1 MHEIFYPESIA
12 VIGASAK
19 PTNLARNVILN
30 LIDYGFRGVVYAVG
44 TKGDIVATRR
54 VHASV
59 LDVPDSIDLAV
70 ILTPAASVPNVLEE
84 CGRKGIRWAVI
95 ETAGFRELGP
105 QGRRIEDDLVQV
117 AARHGIRFVGP
128 NCVGVINRENGLC
141 LPFARSRPQGPPG
154 DISIIT
160 QSGGVGMSVANQ
172 MAGEGLWLN
181 KFISI
186 GNALNLGAEALL
198 EYLIADPGTRVIL
211 MYLEGIGDGR
221 RLLELACRS
230 PKPILA
236 MKANLGGLGKNIAAS
251 HTASLSSDDKVVG
264 AAFRQAGITRIQDAT
279 SLLYNLKALRLPLMA
294 GKKIAIISRSGG
306 HAVVAADACERMG
319 LALAELPP
327 EFVQEVER
335 HFRAAVIKLTN
346 PLDLGDIFDFDVYA
360 QIVEQAAQL
369 PGVDGVCLLH
379 TSFEETERDRTR
391 AVVKRLSTLPA
402 DCGKP
407 IAVYVATAPEELA
420 YLKQTAE
427 LPIFSL
433 IVESIS
439 ALRFSYERYLQA
451 EVSGRVAAESAP
463 EVNRDAATALI
474 ASARAEGR
482 DLLLH
487 EAMAVLTHYGIPVL
501 PHSLATTE
509 AEVWE
514 AAASFGRPVVLKVV
528 SEAISHKT
536 DVGGVR
542 LNLPDADAA
551 AAAYRDMMGQI
562 AEAAPAARLQ
572 GVLVQPMAAE
582 GYDLIV
588 GGRQD
593 AQFGPVVLVGMG
605 GVFVEVLNEVALRV
619 APIGRGEALAMI
631 DELRAAPILK
641 GARGR
646 DPTDIEAV
654 ADVLTRV
661 SQLLCDFPEI
671 QELDINP
678 LRAYDS
684 RRGCQA
690 LDARIILARA

>member
-1 MHEIFYPESIA
+1 MRQLFYPESVA

-19 PTNLARNVILN
+19 PTNLARNVVLN
-30 LIDYGFRGVVYAVG
+30 LVEYGFRGAVYAVG
-44 TKGDIVATRR
+44 TAGDIVATRR
-54 VHASV
+54 VHRSV
-59 LDVPDSIDLAV
+59 LDVPDKIDLAV
-70 ILTPAASVPNVLEE
+70 ILTPAASVPGVLEE
-84 CGRKGIRWAVI
+84 CGQKGIRWAVI

-105 QGRRIEDDLVQV
+105 QGRRIEDELVRV
-117 AARHGIRFVGP
+117 AAQHSIRFVGP
-128 NCVGVINRENGLC
+128 NCVGVINMENGLC
-141 LPFARSRPQGPPG
+141 LPFARSRPLGPPG

-186 GNALNLGAEALL
+186 GNALDIGAEELL
-198 EYLIADPGTRVIL
+198 EYLITDPGTRVIL
-211 MYLEGIGDGR
+211 MYLEGISDGR
-221 RLLELACRS
+221 RLMEVARRS

-236 MKANLGGLGKNIAAS
+236 MKANLGGLGKSIAAS
-251 HTASLSSDDKVVG
+251 HTASLSSDDKVVD

-294 GKKIAIISRSGG
+294 GKRIAIISRSGG

-327 EFVQEVER
+327 EFIHEVER

-346 PLDLGDIFDFDVYA
+346 PLDLGDVFDFDVYA

-379 TSFEETERDRTR
+379 TSFEETERDKTR
-391 AVVKRLSTLPA
+391 AVIQRLTGLPA
-402 DCGKP
+402 ACGKP
-407 IAVYVATAPEELA
+407 IAVYVSTAPEELA
-420 YLKQTAE
+420 YLKGTSE

-439 ALRFSYERYLQA
+439 ALRFSHERYLQA
-451 EVSGRVAAESAP
+451 KATGHIVVEPAP
-463 EVNRDAATALI
+463 EVNRGAAAELL

-487 EAMAVLTHYGIPVL
+487 EAFSVLKHYGIPVL
-501 PHSLATTE
+501 PHALAKTE
-509 AEVWE
+509 DEVRE
-514 AAASFGRPVVLKVV
+514 AAARFGCPVALKVV

-551 AAAYRDMMGQI
+551 GAAYREMT
-562 AEAAPAARLQ
+562 ARLARAAPEARLH
-572 GVLVQPMAAE
+572 GVLVQPMSAE
-582 GYDLIV
+582 GHELIV

-593 AQFGPVVLVGMG
+593 AQFGPTVLVGMG
-605 GVFVEVLNEVALRV
+605 GVFVEILDEVALRL
-619 APIGRGEALAMI
+619 APVDRSEALAMI
-631 DELRAAPILK
+631 EELRAAPILK

-646 DPTDIEAV
+646 DPADIGAV

-678 LRAYDS
+678 LRGYDA

-690 LDARIILARA
+690 LDARIIVART

>member
-1 MHEIFYPESIA
+1 MHEIFYPRSIA

-19 PTNLARNVILN
+19 PTNLARNVIRN
-30 LIDYGFRGVVYAVG
+30 LVDYGFCGAVHAVG

-59 LDVPDSIDLAV
+59 LDVPDDIDLAV
-70 ILTPAASVPNVLEE
+70 ILTPAASVPGVLEE
-84 CGRKGIRWAVI
+84 CGQKGIHWAVI

-105 QGRRIEDDLVQV
+105 QGRRVEENLVQV
-117 AARHGIRFVGP
+117 AAQHHIRFVGP

-186 GNALNLGAEALL
+186 GNVLNISAEELL

-221 RLLELACRS
+221 RLMEVARRS
-230 PKPILA
+230 RKPILA

-319 LALAELPP
+319 LTLAELPP
-327 EFVQEVER
+327 EFIREVER

-360 QIVEQAAQL
+360 HIVEQAAQL
-369 PGVDGVCLLH
+369 PGVDGVCLMH

-391 AVVKRLSTLPA
+391 AVVTRLAGLPA
-402 DCGKP
+402 ACGKP
-407 IAVYVATAPEELA
+407 IAVYVSTAPDELA
-420 YLKQTAE
+420 YLKQTSE

-451 EVSGRVAAESAP
+451 EANGRVTAEPAP
-463 EVNRDAATALI
+463 AVNRDAVAALL
-474 ASARAEGR
+474 APARAEGQ

-487 EAMAVLTHYGIPVL
+487 DAMSVLTHYGIPVL
-501 PHSLATTE
+501 PHALATTE
-509 AEVWE
+509 AEVRE
-514 AAASFGRPVVLKVV
+514 AAASFDRPVALKVV

-551 AAAYRDMMGQI
+551 AAAYRAMI
-562 AEAAPAARLQ
+562 AQMAVAAPAARVK
-572 GVLVQPMAAE
+572 GVMLQPMAAE
-582 GYDLIV
+582 GHELIV

-593 AQFGPVVLVGMG
+593 AQFGPTVLIGMG
-605 GVFVEVLNEVALRV
+605 GVFVEILNEVALRV
-619 APIGRGEALAMI
+619 APVDCCEARAMI
-631 DELRAAPILK
+631 EDLRAASILK

-646 DPTDIEAV
+646 DPADIEAV
-654 ADVLTRV
+654 TDVLTRV

-678 LRAYDS
+678 LRVHGAPC
-684 RRGCQA
+684 GCHA
-690 LDARIILARA
+690 LDARIILART